1 MGASSAKTPES
12 KILGTLKNGTENKI
26 MTKPIIAAVALVVL
40 LGIGLSAWFLTE
52 SELTVESTAQHEFT
66 IDEGM
71 PRVRKILVRTN
82 AVKKI
87 VAMAD
92 AELLDQKWLDMDI
105 DLGKKILK
113 RDWHVDGQGK
123 LDVVVNNSY
132 LGKINLTLD
141 QSVDIRRERLQVES
155 KLGKSSGAI
164 TKYDSNVELTP
175 DESGQAH
182 FKTSLSLVVS
192 TKANF
197 FTRSVV
203 KKNIEAA
210 AADALDSQEQ
220 AFREVV
226 KEKEGEFLIV
236 PDQLSK

>member
-1 MGASSAKTPES
+1 
-12 KILGTLKNGTENKI
+12 
-26 MTKPIIAAVALVVL
+26 MTKSIVIAVLSVL
-40 LGIGLSAWFLTE
+40 LLLALGVWFLTE

-66 IDEGM
+66 IDERM

-92 AELLDQKWLDMDI
+92 AELLDQEWLDMEF
-105 DLGKKILK
+105 DLGKKILD
-113 RDWHVDGQGK
+113 RDWHVDGEGK
-123 LDVVVNNSY
+123 LDVVVKNSY
-132 LGKINLTLD
+132 LGNVNLTLD
-141 QSVDIRRERLQVES
+141 QTVDIRPDKLVAVS

-175 DESGQAH
+175 DDNGKAS
-182 FKTSLSLVVS
+182 FRTSLSLVVT

-203 KKNIEAA
+203 KKNIESSATE
-210 AADALDSQEQ
+210 ALKNQEK

-226 KEKEGEFLIV
+226 SDKDGDLLIV
-236 PDQLSK
+236 PDKLSK